1 MTVEDGVDG
10 AFGRHPNVAGEPVI
24 LVSVKILYPVLRAIP
39 NSRHTSIMLSPSIDL
54 IVMGTLR
61 RTGLPGLD
69 RQPGRR
75 DAGRGRLFGGNGQG

>member
-1 MTVEDGVDG
+1 
-10 AFGRHPNVAGEPVI
+10 
-24 LVSVKILYPVLRAIP
+24 
-39 NSRHTSIMLSPSIDL
+39 MLSPSIDL